1 MKQEKMLKLWA
12 ANSHWLPIILKDR
25 NYHLPKEFGK
35 WQSIASEIAM
45 CMDVHDLGK
54 SRLDLASQLTT
65 NRTFLWFLTD
75 SPVYCINSQL
85 LRDLLETDV
94 NKLSAIA
101 GLVETVPLHTF
112 MVVFPSWFKT
122 PDGLPIKYAILHW
135 GDKSK
140 PSQSMASGYGMS
152 LPYWPQEY
160 QVNIHLCFSCNC
172 GEIVWFSGTGLE
184 DGQLKVNPDY
194 ALGNATITESEKDFV
209 EQLRSLTIQ
218 IFLLLAYKPE
228 LLDNPSET
236 SSQGFGKTSQKTSQQ
251 KILEQKRYPRILG
264 KSHYNPSLKS
274 SQSTGIKQRCHVRKG
289 HWRDVP
295 CGPGKQQRKPT
306 WILPYW
312 VGI

>member
-1 MKQEKMLKLWA
+1 MKQTKMLKQWA

-25 NYHLPKEFGK
+25 DYQLPKEFGK

-45 CMDVHDLGK
+45 CMDVHQLGK
-54 SRLDLASQLTT
+54 SRLDLASQLTI

-101 GLVETVPLHTF
+101 GLVDTVPLHTF
-112 MVVFPSWFKT
+112 MIVFPSWFKT
-122 PDGLPIKYAILHW
+122 PDGFPIKYAILHW

-140 PSQSMASGYGMS
+140 PSQSIAEGYGMS

-160 QVNIHLCFSCNC
+160 QINIHLCFSCNC
-172 GEIVWFSGTGLE
+172 GEVVWFSGTGLE
-184 DGQLKVNPDY
+184 DGQLKINPHY
-194 ALGNATITESEKDFV
+194 ALGNATINQNEKDFV
-209 EQLRSLTIQ
+209 EQLRSLTVQ

-228 LLDNPSET
+228 LLDNQLNEVNHNPK
-236 SSQGFGKTSQKTSQQ
+236 GFGNKKHQKTS
-251 KILEQKRYPRILG
+251 LPPKRYPRMLG
-264 KSHYNPSLKS
+264 KSYQNPSIQS

-306 WILPYW
+306 WIQPYW